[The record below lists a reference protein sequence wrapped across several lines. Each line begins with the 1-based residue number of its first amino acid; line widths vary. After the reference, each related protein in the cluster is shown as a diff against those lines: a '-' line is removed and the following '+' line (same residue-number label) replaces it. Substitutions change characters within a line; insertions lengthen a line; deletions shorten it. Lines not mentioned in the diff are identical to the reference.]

1 MAASLE
7 PLDPARLGFDPQR
20 LERAV
25 EALEADIEA
34 GRCDGGTLLVSRR
47 EGLALRA
54 CRGFA
59 DRAAGR
65 RLEPDDVFFSMSI
78 GKQFVN
84 ALVLERVER
93 GLLRLHE
100 PIAERLPAF
109 RGHGKSRITLFHLLT
124 HTSGLLTRVP
134 ELEPEE
140 LIDVERFTAAAAAAP
155 LESLPGERVSYSILA
170 AHAVLASLLLHVD
183 EGVKGGGRSI
193 GELLRQD
200 LFEPLGMRDTSLG
213 PRDDLLA
220 RQCPVVARYKEPGL
234 FDPDALV
241 SLAELITRPGAEVP
255 GGGYLT
261 TASDVHRFAEMLRGG
276 GALEGR
282 RLLSPATLE
291 LARRNHTG
299 EGRNTL
305 MDYSLSLRG
314 WDAWPASIGLGFFVR
329 GTAIT
334 PGPIGNLASPS
345 SFGGW
350 GAGSTAF
357 WVDPERDLSFTF
369 LSTGLMEDSRHI
381 ERVARLHDLVIAAL
395 V

>member
-170 AHAVLASLLLHVD
+170 AHAVLASLLIEAD
-183 EGVKGGGRSI
+183 GGRRSV
-193 GELLRQD
+193 GEMLRED
-200 LFEPLGMRDTSLG
+200 LFELVGMRDTSLG

-220 RQCPVVARYKEPGL
+220 RLCPVVARYEEPGL
-234 FDPDALV
+234 FDPAALE
-241 SLAELITRPGAEVP
+241 SLAELVVRPGAELT

-261 TASDVHRFAEMLRGG
+261 TASDVHRFAEALRGG
-276 GALEGR
+276 GALAGR
-282 RLLSPATLE
+282 RLLSPAMLE

-299 EGRNTL
+299 ECRNTL
-305 MDYSLSLRG
+305 MDYTVSLRG
-314 WDAWPASIGLGFFVR
+314 WDPWPACIGLGFFVR

-334 PGPIGNLASPS
+334 PGPIGNLASPTT
-345 SFGGW
+345 FGGW

-357 WVDPERDLSFTF
+357 WIDPERDLSFTF

-381 ERVARLHDLVIAAL
+381 ERVAHLHDLVLAAL
-395 V
+395 VD

>member
-1 MAASLE
+1 MGPTLE
-7 PLDPARLGFDPQR
+7 LVDPGRLGFDPQR
-20 LERAV
+20 LQRAV
-25 EALEADIEA
+25 EALEADVEA
-34 GRCDGGTLLVSRR
+34 GRCDGGTLLVGRR
-47 EGLALRA
+47 EGLALHA

-59 DRAAGR
+59 DRARGR
-65 RLEPDDVFFSMSI
+65 RLEPQDVFLSMSI

-84 ALVLERVER
+84 VLVLERVER

-100 PIAERLPAF
+100 PIAERLPGF
-109 RGHGKSRITLFHLLT
+109 RSRGKDRITLFHLLT
-124 HTSGLLTRVP
+124 HTSGLLTQVP
-134 ELEPEE
+134 ALEPEE
-140 LIDVERFTAAAAAAP
+140 IIDVERFTAAAASAP

-170 AHAVLASLLLHVD
+170 AHAVLASLLRQAD
-183 EGVKGGGRSI
+183 GGRRGI

-200 LFEPLGMRDTSLG
+200 LFEPLGMRDTCLG

-220 RQCPVVARYKEPGL
+220 RLCPVVARYEEPGL
-234 FDPDALV
+234 FDPAALE

-255 GGGYLT
+255 AGGYLT
-261 TASDVHRFAEMLRGG
+261 TASDVYRFAEMLRGG

-305 MDYSLSLRG
+305 MDYTVSLRG
-314 WDAWPASIGLGFFVR
+314 WAPWPASIGLGFFVR

-334 PGPIGNLASPS
+334 PGPIGNLASAP

-381 ERVARLHDLVIAAL
+381 ERVARLHDLVLAAL
-395 V
+395 VE